1 MNAEA
6 LFKFTYAFRGID
18 FCEGRAG
25 LCREGMVRLLTYFK
39 RRKRKI
45 ERKCCEN
52 DNHFFD
58 SEDYFFDSELKL
70 FEFELS
76 FLIFEPKLFE
86 FEPGFFDSEPKLFE
100 FEPKLFEFEPKL
112 FQFELSFFE
121 FELQLLHLNITFA
134 RLNFNFW
141 KVIQRGVKESIEFAL
156 LRIKREIYRN
166 RLMCLGYVGNLLRY
180 PQKDEVMEWA
190 HTICPYAKIPMHLPL
205 RAWPMQIYHRTRRS
219 VAQLN
224 KFIN

>member
-6 LFKFTYAFRGID
+6 LFRFDYAVRGID
-18 FCEGRAG
+18 FCEGMAG
-25 LCREGMVRLLTYFK
+25 LCREGMVRLLTKFK

-86 FEPGFFDSEPKLFE
+86 FEPSFFDS
-100 FEPKLFEFEPKL
+100 EPKLFEFEPKL